1 MATRIFLHAGVP
13 RTATTVLQKELLPKL
28 QTMHYVGKPSDNQVI
43 RGHIKPVELANAACD
58 LYDAQDPSGIAELRR
73 LTCSIV
79 AAFKDISAGDS
90 SQDPRMIMQ
99 VWEGIFDVMVKR
111 LPGKPLLYSDEG
123 LSESTS
129 GLHAKLDY
137 RDDVLLE
144 QFRDYGWLE
153 KDVSVSI
160 VLREP
165 LSFLTASYYKT
176 MEFKHRLNRPPM
188 TFGEYIDCQ
197 QRIFDRHPSASRIFL
212 CMHDEATKHF
222 RTLCPHTNVVRYEE
236 LAVAPNALDFL
247 LGVET
252 GEPHVSI
259 RDLGRANNS
268 WRNEKVNEFIL
279 NGRGVPR
286 GITIDEY
293 ARTFPDSLRRR
304 SLGHLLA
311 KQS

>member
-1 MATRIFLHAGVP
+1 MAARIFLHAGLP
-13 RTATTVLQKELLPKL
+13 RTATTVLQKELFPRL
-28 QTMHYVGKPSDNQVI
+28 QSVNYVGKLADNQAI
-43 RGHIKPVELANAACD
+43 RGHLKPFEVLNAACD
-58 LYDAQDPSGIAELRR
+58 RYLAGDPSGMSDLRR

-79 AAFKDISAGDS
+79 VAFKDISAGDS
-90 SQDPRMIMQ
+90 DQDPHTIMR
-99 VWEGIFDVMVKR
+99 VWEAIFDVMTRR
-111 LPGKPLLYSDEG
+111 LPDKPLLFSDES
-123 LSESTS
+123 LVESTS
-129 GLHAKLDY
+129 GLHARLEY

-153 KDVSVSI
+153 KDVSVSV

-165 LSFLTASYYKT
+165 LAFLTASYYKT
-176 MEFKHRLNRPPM
+176 MEFKHRLKRPPM

-197 QRIFDRHPSASRIFL
+197 LRIFDRHPSASRIFL
-212 CMHDEATKHF
+212 CMHAEATRHF
-222 RTLCPHTNVVRYEE
+222 RSLCPYTNVVRYED
-236 LAVAPNALDFL
+236 LVGAPNALDFL

-252 GEPHVSI
+252 GEPPVSI

-279 NGRGVPR
+279 NCRGVPR
-286 GITIDEY
+286 GITIEEY
-293 ARTFPDSLRRR
+293 ARTFADSLRRR